1 MKAGFFPAFE
11 AILPSRRVH
20 WIRSARAH
28 VSSGQLIGVS
38 AFAIVLGPMVE
49 NTPLRQAFDPPN
61 RAHAG
66 ETWHEVTEQ
75 VRARWLKPADLMG
88 VDEHDAAANVSFPS

>member
-1 MKAGFFPAFE
+1 
-11 AILPSRRVH
+11 
-20 WIRSARAH
+20 
-28 VSSGQLIGVS
+28 
-38 AFAIVLGPMVE
+38 MVE

-66 ETWHEVTEQ
+66 ETWREVTEQ